1 MSGQSA
7 LDRRTAVNDRGPF
20 NLPAIRKGPTLK
32 LELEGAPGAF
42 HANWH
47 EVAGHPSDNER
58 YSRVFHANWYE
69 AAGHTPENE

>member
-7 LDRRTAVNDRGPF
+7 LDQRTAVHDRGPF
-20 NLPAIRKGPTLK
+20 NPRAIRKGQTLRC
-32 LELEGAPGAF
+32 EGAPGAF

>member
-32 LELEGAPGAF
+32 LELEGAPG
-42 HANWH
+42 
-47 EVAGHPSDNER
+47 
-58 YSRVFHANWYE
+58 VFHANWQV
-69 AAGHTPENE
+69 AARQAP